1 MTTNSSPDADESAAT
16 GRGKLRVYLGAAPGV
31 GTTYSM
37 LEEGRRRAARGT
49 NVVVGV
55 VETHGRAAINRL
67 LVGMT
72 VVRPMIV
79 HEDGIAYPEL
89 DVDAVLASGAEVA
102 LVDDLAHHVPGGN
115 GARRWHGISTLLD
128 AGIDVV
134 ATVGV
139 ENLDSMNDV
148 IATITGAAPTETV
161 PDSFVRSADQIELVD
176 MSPEALRRR
185 LAHGNIYPPEMI
197 DAALADYFRPGT
209 LGALRQLALLWVAD
223 RVDERLQDYLA
234 THGIA
239 ENWEV
244 RERVVIALAG
254 FGGGH
259 LVRRAARIAG
269 KLRGELIGVHVVTGR
284 SEPGPDIEMQRQLI
298 TELGGVYREVVSDDV
313 AQALAEFAHIE
324 QATQLV
330 LGANRHPRARG
341 GRSSLWHR
349 SGRPIATTLIDE
361 LGHVDVHIIGTDAS
375 PSRLALSR
383 PLLHRP
389 PAAHRRL
396 TAIAWAVCL
405 IGLPVLTL
413 VLTNLRDHVS
423 LGTALLLDLSIVL
436 CVAALGGIRPG
447 LVASIL
453 GFGLTNWFL
462 TPPLHTLAVNESQNV
477 VALAVFV
484 AVTFVV
490 GLLVDRSASRSREAL
505 RARSEAGALARS
517 AATLVGAHDPLPELL
532 EQLRSTFGL
541 DAASV
546 LERRDQGWLPTVL
559 VGNRD
564 LIDPSQGTAVDLAED
579 GRVKLVVSTEAL
591 GPDQLE
597 VLRAFADQLSVA
609 LQGRSLRA
617 AAADAE
623 ILAEANALRT
633 ALLQAVSHD
642 LRTPLASIK
651 ASASGLL
658 QPDVTFADEDRIALL
673 QNIDAAADRLDNMV
687 RDLLDMSRLQ
697 AGALGSGTGEVALE
711 EIVASAL
718 GSVPASIGRVDVDVS
733 ESLPLVH
740 ADGGLLER
748 ALANLI
754 SNAVAWSPPD
764 AQVRIDA
771 GLVGQFVDLRVVD
784 RGPGIPEHARDRVF
798 APFQRVGDRSNEAGV
813 GLGLAIARG
822 FIDAI
827 GAHLDVEDT
836 PGGGLTMSI
845 RLRAV
850 DHGSGGGTGEPS

>member
-1 MTTNSSPDADESAAT
+1 MTSQPVPEAGASTT
-16 GRGKLRVYLGAAPGV
+16 RRRGTLRVYLGAAPGV
-31 GTTYSM
+31 GKTYAM

-49 NVVVGV
+49 KVVVGIV
-55 VETHGRAAINRL
+55 DSHGRAPIHRL

-72 VVRPMIV
+72 IVRPMTV
-79 HEDGIAYPEL
+79 LEDGISYPEL
-89 DVDAVLASGAEVA
+89 DVDAVMASGAEVA
-102 LVDDLAHHVPGGN
+102 LVDDLGHHIPGGV
-115 GARRWHGISTLLD
+115 GARRWHGIEALLA
-128 AGIDVV
+128 AGVDVV
-134 ATVGV
+134 STVGV

-148 IATITGAAPTETV
+148 IATITGTTPTDTV
-161 PDSFVRSADQIELVD
+161 PDSFVRGADQIELVD

-223 RVDERLQDYLA
+223 RVDERLQDYIS

-239 ENWEV
+239 ETWEI

-269 KLRGELIGVHVVTGR
+269 RIRGELIGVHVVTGHG
-284 SEPGPDIEMQRQLI
+284 EPGPDIEMQRRLV
-298 TELGGVYREVVSDDV
+298 TELGGVYREVVGDDV
-313 AQALAEFAHIE
+313 AQALAEFARIE

-330 LGANRHPRARG
+330 LGANRRPGRRPHIANRIKPRSAG
-341 GRSSLWHR
+341 S
-349 SGRPIATTLIDE
+349 IAATLIDE
-361 LGHVDVHIIGTDAS
+361 LDHIDVHIIGTEAV
-375 PSRLALSR
+375 PSRQAFALPTLPR
-383 PLLHRP
+383 THATR
-389 PAAHRRL
+389 RRL
-396 TAIAWAVCL
+396 ASLAWALCF
-405 IGLPVLTL
+405 IGLPLLTL
-413 VLTNLRDHVS
+413 VLTQFRQHIS
-423 LGTALLLDLSIVL
+423 LGTALLLDLSVVL
-436 CVAALGGIRPG
+436 CVAALGGLRPG

-453 GFGLTNWFL
+453 AFGLTNWFL
-462 TPPLHTLAVNESQNV
+462 TPPLHTLTVNESQNV

-505 RARSEAGALARS
+505 RARGEAGALARS

-532 EQLRSTFGL
+532 EQLRTTFGL
-541 DAASV
+541 DAAAV
-546 LERRDQGWLPTVL
+546 LEHHDQGWWPTVL

-564 LIDPSQGTAVDLAED
+564 LVDPTDGTAVDLAED
-579 GRVKLVVSTEAL
+579 GSVKLVVSTEAL

-609 LQGRSLRA
+609 LQGRTLRA
-617 AAADAE
+617 AAANAE
-623 ILAEANALRT
+623 VLAEANALRT

-658 QPDVTFADEDRIALL
+658 QSDVTFAEEDRIALL
-673 QNIDAAADRLDNMV
+673 QNIDGAADRLDTMV

-697 AGALGSGTGEVALE
+697 AGALGSATGEVALE

-718 GSVPASIGRVDVDVS
+718 SSVPASIGRVEVDVS

-764 AQVRIDA
+764 ALVRIDA

-784 RGPGIPEHARDRVF
+784 RGPGIPKDDRDRVF

-827 GAHLDVEDT
+827 GAHLEVEDT

-850 DHGSGGGTGEPS
+850 TDGSDPGAAS

>member
-1 MTTNSSPDADESAAT
+1 VTAEATPGVDATAAPR
-16 GRGKLRVYLGAAPGV
+16 RGTLRVYLGAAPGV
-31 GTTYSM
+31 GKTHAM

-49 NVVVGV
+49 RVVVGIV
-55 VETHGRAAINRL
+55 DAHGRAPINRL

-72 VVRPMIV
+72 TIQPMSV
-79 HEDGIAYPEL
+79 LEDGIAHPEL
-89 DVDAVLASGAEVA
+89 DVGAVLASGAELV
-102 LVDDLAHHVPGGN
+102 LVDDLAHHIPGGI
-115 GARRWHGISTLLD
+115 GARRWHEIAALLE
-128 AGIDVV
+128 AGVDVV
-134 ATVGV
+134 ATVGI

-148 IATITGAAPTETV
+148 IATITGTTPTETV
-161 PDSFVRSADQIELVD
+161 PDSFVRGADQIELVD

-223 RVDERLQDYLA
+223 RVDERLQDYLS

-239 ENWEV
+239 ETWEI

-269 KLRGELIGVHVVTGR
+269 RIRGELIGVHVVTGR
-284 SEPGPDIEMQRQLI
+284 GEPGPDIEMQRQLV
-298 TELGGVYREVVSDDV
+298 TELGGVYREVVGDDV
-313 AQALAEFAHIE
+313 AQALAEFARIE

-330 LGANRHPRARG
+330 LGANRQPGRRARG
-341 GRSSLWHR
+341 WARARGS
-349 SGRPIATTLIDE
+349 IATTLIDE
-361 LGHVDVHIIGTDAS
+361 LGHVDVHIIGTEDT
-375 PSRLALSR
+375 PSRQAFSL
-383 PLLHRP
+383 PTLHRI
-389 PAAHRRL
+389 PAARRRL
-396 TAIAWAVCL
+396 ASVAWAVCF
-405 IGLPVLTL
+405 IGLPLLTFVLTQF
-413 VLTNLRDHVS
+413 RQHIS
-423 LGTALLLDLSIVL
+423 LGSALLLDLSVVL
-436 CVAALGGIRPG
+436 CVAALGGLRPG

-453 GFGLTNWFL
+453 AFGLTNWFL
-462 TPPLHTLAVNESQNV
+462 TPPLHTLTVNESQNV

-490 GLLVDRSASRSREAL
+490 GLLVDCSASRSREAL
-505 RARSEAGALARS
+505 LARSEAGALARS

-532 EQLRSTFGL
+532 EQLRTTFGL
-541 DAASV
+541 EAAAV
-546 LERRDQGWLPTVL
+546 LEHHDQGWWPTVL

-564 LIDPSQGTAVDLAED
+564 LLDPAEGTAIDLAED

-609 LQGRSLRA
+609 LQGRTLRA
-617 AAADAE
+617 AAANAE
-623 ILAEANALRT
+623 VLAEANALRT

-658 QPDVTFADEDRIALL
+658 QSDVKFAEEDRVALL
-673 QNIDAAADRLDNMV
+673 QNIDGAADRLDGMV

-718 GSVPASIGRVDVDVS
+718 SSVPASIGRVEVDVS
-733 ESLPLVH
+733 EALPLVH

-764 AQVRIDA
+764 AIVRIDA
-771 GLVGQFVDLRVVD
+771 GLVGHFVDLRVVD
-784 RGPGIPEHARDRVF
+784 RGPGIPKDDRDRVF

-850 DHGSGGGTGEPS
+850 DGSSEP

>member
-1 MTTNSSPDADESAAT
+1 MAT
-16 GRGKLRVYLGAAPGV
+16 KPTSISNATAPPRRGALRIYLGAAPGV
-31 GTTYSM
+31 GKTHAM

-49 NVVVGV
+49 KVVVGIV
-55 VETHGRAAINRL
+55 DTHGRAAINRL

-72 VVRPMIV
+72 VIRPMSV
-79 HEDGIAYPEL
+79 LEDGVSYPEL

-102 LVDDLAHHVPGGN
+102 LVDDLAHHIPGRA
-115 GARRWHGISTLLD
+115 GARRWHAINALLA
-128 AGIDVV
+128 AGIDIVT
-134 ATVGV
+134 TVGI
-139 ENLDSMNDV
+139 ENLESMNDV

-161 PDSFVRSADQIELVD
+161 PDSFVRGADQIELVD

-223 RVDERLQDYLA
+223 RVDERLQDYLS
-234 THGIA
+234 THGIG
-239 ENWEV
+239 ETWEV
-244 RERVVIALAG
+244 RERVVIALSG

-269 KLRGELIGVHVVTGR
+269 RISGELIGVHVVTERGA
-284 SEPGPDIEMQRQLI
+284 PGPDIEMQRRLV
-298 TELGGVYREVVSDDV
+298 TDLGGVYREVVGDDV
-313 AQALAEFAHIE
+313 AQALAEFARIE

-330 LGANRHPRARG
+330 LGANRHRGRKIPIKVRAG
-341 GRSSLWHR
+341 GS
-349 SGRPIATTLIDE
+349 IAATLIEE
-361 LGHVDVHIIGTDAS
+361 LGHVDVHIIGTEAVTPRATFS
-375 PSRLALSR
+375 LPTFHRAPPVRRRLASV
-383 PLLHRP
+383 
-389 PAAHRRL
+389 
-396 TAIAWAVCL
+396 AWALCFVA
-405 IGLPVLTL
+405 LPVLTF
-413 VLTNLRDHVS
+413 VLTRLREHVS
-423 LGTALLLDLSIVL
+423 LGTALLLDLSVVL
-436 CVAALGGIRPG
+436 CVAALGGLRPG
-447 LVASIL
+447 LVASIFA
-453 GFGLTNWFL
+453 FGLTNWFL
-462 TPPLHTLAVNESQNV
+462 TPPLHTLTVNQTQNV

-505 RARSEAGALARS
+505 LARSEAGALARS

-532 EQLRSTFGL
+532 EQLRATFGL
-541 DAASV
+541 EAAAV
-546 LERRDQGWLPTVL
+546 LEHHEQGWWPTVL
-559 VGNRD
+559 VGSRD
-564 LIDPSQGTAVDLAED
+564 LIDPAQGTAVDLAED
-579 GRVKLVVSTEAL
+579 GSVKLVVSTEAL

-609 LQGRSLRA
+609 LQGRALRA

-623 ILAEANALRT
+623 VLAEANALRT

-658 QPDVTFADEDRIALL
+658 QSDVTFAEEDRVALL
-673 QNIDAAADRLDNMV
+673 QNIDGAVDRLDSMV

-718 GSVPASIGRVDVDVS
+718 NSVPASAGRVEVNVS

-764 AQVRIDA
+764 TLVHIDA
-771 GLVGQFVDLRVVD
+771 GLVGHFVDLRVVD
-784 RGPGIPEHARDRVF
+784 RGPGIPKIDRDRVF

-827 GAHLDVEDT
+827 GAHLEMEDT

-850 DHGSGGGTGEPS
+850 DEDSSAQAGTTS